1 MSLASEQSSQLA
13 TSVFLDNRSSHSVLT
28 QAILELRQ
36 CKALY
41 SGDVDDAAAAVVYSI
56 VKNLGITSCQIWLY
70 TDDCSQFRPIAQ
82 YGVLAAAPPNLAI
95 NVADY
100 PDYFDSLTQRDRLI
114 INTGSSIARLPRG
127 NSPQRESDHD
137 LSAIFPPYLAEQK
150 YPITA
155 LAEIPIYHQGQLAGV
170 LCCAQRQ
177 SPRVWQGAEQSFMV
191 TAACLIALAISHSRQ
206 HQQTQS
212 LNQQKRQLTLAIIE
226 RQQAEQ
232 AWQESQRFI
241 QGILDAS
248 TNILYVNDFS
258 TGVNYYVNGYMK
270 DILGYAPSEVQQLGA
285 QFLEKLAHHD
295 DITAIH
301 QARQKLAQS
310 SCGDIIE
317 TEYRLR
323 HKHGSW
329 HWMLCRETIFQ
340 WNQDGTPLQLLGT
353 ATDITVHKKNTE
365 ALRQQNQELTALAM
379 VDALTQIANRRAL
392 DEFLRQAWAALNHT
406 PLTLILCDIDYF
418 KRYNDTYGHPKG
430 DECLR
435 LVAQALKTAVKR
447 QPDFVARYGGEEFAI
462 VLPNTSLAGA
472 RHVAQNIQT
481 TVRDLKIEHG
491 PSDAGDYLTVS
502 MGIATV
508 SSTAYGSP
516 QALIAA
522 ADRGLY
528 QAKADGRARF
538 SVGHPDLP
546 DLMNVSDRI
555 DPQVK

>member
-13 TSVFLDNRSSHSVLT
+13 TSVFLDSRLSYAALT

-41 SGDVDDAAAAVVYSI
+41 SGNVDDAAAAVAYSV
-56 VKNLGITSCQIWLY
+56 VKNLGTTSCQVWLC
-70 TDDCSQFRPIAQ
+70 TDDRSQFKLVAQ
-82 YGVLAAAPPNLAI
+82 YGALAAEHRNLAI
-95 NVADY
+95 NVADH

-114 INTGSSIARLPRG
+114 INTGSPMAGLSMA
-127 NSPQRESDHD
+127 NSPQRESAHNR
-137 LSAIFPPYLAEQK
+137 SAIFPPYLAEQK
-150 YPITA
+150 NTITA
-155 LAEIPIYHQGQLAGV
+155 LVEIPIYHQGQLAGV
-170 LCCAQRQ
+170 LCCMQRQ

-191 TAACLIALAISHSRQ
+191 TAACLIALAISHNRQ
-206 HQQTQS
+206 QQQTQS
-212 LNQQKRQLTLAIIE
+212 LNQQKRQLTMAIIE

-248 TNILYVNDFS
+248 TNILYVNDFA
-258 TGVNYYVNGYMK
+258 TGINYYVNGYME

-285 QFLEKLAHHD
+285 QFLEKLAHPD
-295 DITAIH
+295 DIPAIH

-340 WNQDGTPLQLLGT
+340 WNQDGTPRQLLGT

-365 ALRQQNQELTALAM
+365 ALQQQNQKLTALAM

-392 DEFLRQAWAALNHT
+392 DEFLCQAWAALNHT

-418 KRYNDTYGHPKG
+418 KRYNDTYGHQQG

-447 QPDFVARYGGEEFAI
+447 KPDFVARYGGEEFAI

-472 RHVAQNIQT
+472 RHVAQNIQA
-481 TVRDLKIEHG
+481 TVRDLKIDHG
-491 PSDAGDYLTVS
+491 LSDASNYLTVS
-502 MGIATV
+502 LGIATV
-508 SSTAYGSP
+508 SSTAHGSP

-528 QAKADGRARF
+528 QAKAEGRARF
-538 SVGHPDLP
+538 SIGYPD
-546 DLMNVSDRI
+546 DLVNMSDRT
-555 DPQVK
+555 DPQAK

>member
-13 TSVFLDNRSSHSVLT
+13 TSVFLDSRSSYAALT

-41 SGDVDDAAAAVVYSI
+41 SGNVDDAAAAVAYSV
-56 VKNLGITSCQIWLY
+56 VKNLGTTGCQVWVY
-70 TDDCSQFRPIAQ
+70 TDDCSQFKPVAQ
-82 YGVLAAAPPNLAI
+82 YGEPAGQLTL
-95 NVADY
+95 NVVDHA
-100 PDYFDSLTQRDRLI
+100 DYFDSLTQRDRLI
-114 INTGSSIARLPRG
+114 INTGLPTPGLPVAHASR
-127 NSPQRESDHD
+127 RESDR
-137 LSAIFPPYLAEQK
+137 SASFPPYLAEQK
-150 YPITA
+150 HTITA
-155 LAEIPIYHQGQLAGV
+155 LIEIPIYHQGQPAGV
-170 LCCAQRQ
+170 LCCIQRQ

-191 TAACLIALAISHSRQ
+191 TAACLIALAISQGHQ
-206 HQQTQS
+206 HQQIQA
-212 LNQQKRQLTLAIIE
+212 LDRQKRQLSMAIIE

-248 TNILYVNDFS
+248 TNILYVNDFA
-258 TGVNYYVNGYMK
+258 TGINYYVNGYME
-270 DILGYAPSEVQQLGA
+270 DILGYAPSEIPQLGP
-285 QFLEKLAHHD
+285 QFLEKIAHKD
-295 DITAIH
+295 DIAAIH

-317 TEYRLR
+317 TEYRLQ

-340 WNQDGTPLQLLGT
+340 WSQDGTPRQLLGT

-365 ALRQQNQELTALAM
+365 ALQQQNQELTALAM
-379 VDALTQIANRRAL
+379 VDALTQIANRRAF

-418 KRYNDTYGHPKG
+418 KRYNDTYGHQQG
-430 DECLR
+430 DECLKQ
-435 LVAQALKTAVKR
+435 VAQALKTAVKR

-472 RHVAQNIQT
+472 RHVAQNVQT
-481 TVRDLKIEHG
+481 TVRDLKIEHSF
-491 PSDAGDYLTVS
+491 SDVSAYLTLS
-502 MGIATV
+502 LGIATV

-516 QALIAA
+516 QSLIAA

-528 QAKADGRARF
+528 QAKADGRAGF
-538 SVGHPDLP
+538 AIGHPD
-546 DLMNVSDRI
+546 DLMNVSDGAAPLPNI
-555 DPQVK
+555 G